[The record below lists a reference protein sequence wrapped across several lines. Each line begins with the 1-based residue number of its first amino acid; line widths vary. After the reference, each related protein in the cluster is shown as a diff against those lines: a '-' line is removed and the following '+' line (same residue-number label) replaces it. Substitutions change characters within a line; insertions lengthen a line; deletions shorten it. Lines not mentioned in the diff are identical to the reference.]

1 MKQTRSF
8 LESQITKQRFKPCL
22 PQNDI
27 GSPKTKYNAKRN
39 RFHWK
44 EWFLL
49 KEKAFSKMIGC
60 LNWFS
65 LYFSFVPIKLSLEI
79 KSYELIFCYAKFF
92 LKEKNMVF
100 FEVYLNVQKFYFNFL
115 CLAWIIIK
123 QPLSVTNNNLLR
135 ILFDLLG
142 KIH

>member
-8 LESQITKQRFKPCL
+8 LESRITKQRFKPCL

-27 GSPKTKYNAKRN
+27 GSPKTKYNAKQN

-49 KEKAFSKMIGC
+49 RGNAFSKVIAWTGFLFISLLFP
-60 LNWFS
+60 LNW
-65 LYFSFVPIKLSLEI
+65 VW
-79 KSYELIFCYAKFF
+79 KSKVIFCYAKFF

-115 CLAWIIIK
+115 CLAWTIIK

>member
-8 LESQITKQRFKPCL
+8 LESRITKQRFKPYL

-27 GSPKTKYNAKRN
+27 GSPKTKYNVKRN

-49 KEKAFSKMIGC
+49 KGKAFSKMIAWTGF
-60 LNWFS
+60 LFT
-65 LYFSFVPIKLSLEI
+65 FVPINLSLGI
-79 KSYELIFCYAKFF
+79 KNYKLIFCYAKFF

-100 FEVYLNVQKFYFNFL
+100 SEVYLNVQKFYFNFL
-115 CLAWIIIK
+115 CLEWIIIK
-123 QPLSVTNNNLLR
+123 KPLSVTNNNLLR
-135 ILFDLLG
+135 ILFDRLG